1 MLGSGPQLCQ
11 IVPEGLPE
19 TEPDLCSGSIPDSAT
34 LVQLHVQKQR
44 PMMAHGC
51 AAMTV
56 RKEGTP
62 PNANRGR
69 AHDVRTQA
77 K

>member
-34 LVQLHVQKQR
+34 LVQLHVQEQGPMRCSHDHEKGGNASECEQR
-44 PMMAHGC
+44 QSLD
-51 AAMTV
+51 
-56 RKEGTP
+56 
-62 PNANRGR
+62 
-69 AHDVRTQA
+69 DVRTGA